1 VSGRGAVQEGLGGQ
15 GSSTGTGGPTG
26 SAVRRVGGAPARFRR
41 GGEAQRCGEHGK
53 ERERSRGLT
62 GFYREGEG
70 EGEGGTPGRRTTAGH
85 GH

>member
-1 VSGRGAVQEGLGGQ
+1 VPGRGAVQEGLGGQ

-26 SAVRRVGGAPARFRR
+26 SAVRRISGAPARFRR
-41 GGEAQRCGEHGK
+41 GGEARRRGEHGK

-70 EGEGGTPGRRTTAGH
+70 GTPGRRTTAGH